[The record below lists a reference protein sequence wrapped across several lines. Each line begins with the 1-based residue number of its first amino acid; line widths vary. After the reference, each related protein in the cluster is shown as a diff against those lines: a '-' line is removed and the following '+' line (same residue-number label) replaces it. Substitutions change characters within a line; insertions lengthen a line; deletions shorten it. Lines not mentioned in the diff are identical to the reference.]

1 MEGFCFVTSITG
13 FNKPKTGKD
22 DEDDYDDNDK
32 KNVIHL
38 KSISFSQVIYKSY
51 STSFGQISIC

>member
-22 DEDDYDDNDK
+22 EEDDNDENNDNDK
-32 KNVIHL
+32 KKICN
-38 KSISFSQVIYKSY
+38 
-51 STSFGQISIC
+51 ST